1 MQPEDWKK
9 ATFPLTQIEK
19 NMDDLNEF
27 CKANQLF
34 KTTLVIGGV
43 TIPPENLP
51 CFEFLVLLAI
61 IVFLLL
67 FILIVYCCYRCRLK
81 KRWAMPLCKKLANN
95 NLISY
100 FQKTNIFCLA
110 PAVWIYFHFL
120 STMERYIS
128 SFYALNCVV
137 SYIIFS
143 TLDMELQTIYAF
155 WIEEEKIANGP
166 KF

>member
-1 MQPEDWKK
+1 MVALGPVAAGGLKESNFSFDSNC
-9 ATFPLTQIEK
+9 K

-34 KTTLVIGGV
+34 KTTLVIGGF

-81 KRWAMPLCKKLANN
+81 KRWAMPLCKNLADN

-110 PAVWIYFHFL
+110 PAVWIDFHFL

-143 TLDMELQTIYAF
+143 TLIWNFKLFMLFEL
-155 WIEEEKIANGP
+155 K
-166 KF
+166 KKK

>member
-1 MQPEDWKK
+1 MVALGPVAAGGLKESNFSFDSNC
-9 ATFPLTQIEK
+9 K

-81 KRWAMPLCKKLANN
+81 KRWAMPLCKNLADNN
-95 NLISY
+95 WISY
-100 FQKTNIFCLA
+100 FQKKRYILFGSSSLNRFPLSFHNGK
-110 PAVWIYFHFL
+110 IYFFFL
-120 STMERYIS
+120 
-128 SFYALNCVV
+128 CVK
-137 SYIIFS
+137 
-143 TLDMELQTIYAF
+143 LCC
-155 WIEEEKIANGP
+155 
-166 KF
+166 